1 MSTTSHLSLVSL
13 DFPVK
18 LMRLVYSKCDMI
30 LVYAYIILLGL
41 TGKSQRTWGKSQ
53 SIFISI
59 IKHNVVSWQDPWF
72 PWYLRFRHLSKGRRH
87 QDVAGLGMGMI
98 WRISFFLYDQM
109 MKQENIWKCTHV
121 LMDFFFFNCVCH
133 INCIMMIIAFI
144 IASSFCPYRNGS
156 TRSSIS
162 SRLGIIRPEG
172 CSAGE
177 HLQ

>member
-41 TGKSQRTWGKSQ
+41 TGKSQRKWGKSQ

-121 LMDFFFFNCVCH
+121 LMDFFFFQLCMSH
-133 INCIMMIIAFI
+133 QLYYDD
-144 IASSFCPYRNGS
+144 YRFYHCEFFLSVQKWKYPKFNKFQIGNN
-156 TRSSIS
+156 
-162 SRLGIIRPEG
+162 
-172 CSAGE
+172 
-177 HLQ
+177 

>member
-41 TGKSQRTWGKSQ
+41 TGKSQRKWGKSQ

-98 WRISFFLYDQM
+98 WRISFFCM
-109 MKQENIWKCTHV
+109 IRWWSRKIHGNVHMFWWIS
-121 LMDFFFFNCVCH
+121 FFFQLCMSHQLYYDDYRFYHCEFFLSVQKWKYPKFNKFQ
-133 INCIMMIIAFI
+133 IGN
-144 IASSFCPYRNGS
+144 N
-156 TRSSIS
+156 
-162 SRLGIIRPEG
+162 
-172 CSAGE
+172 
-177 HLQ
+177 